1 MPVLVKTESPTE
13 FIGWAFCFSVHQY
26 LELALCE
33 EGVHEREDV
42 AFVLGGKFF
51 HELQPLQGIVVD
63 VLVLGVP
70 LPLLEFFSNKRDA
83 SEALPGKTV
92 WAFFISMFLT
102 SG

>member
-1 MPVLVKTESPTE
+1 
-13 FIGWAFCFSVHQY
+13 
-26 LELALCE
+26 
-33 EGVHEREDV
+33 
-42 AFVLGGKFF
+42 
-51 HELQPLQGIVVD
+51 
-63 VLVLGVP
+63 